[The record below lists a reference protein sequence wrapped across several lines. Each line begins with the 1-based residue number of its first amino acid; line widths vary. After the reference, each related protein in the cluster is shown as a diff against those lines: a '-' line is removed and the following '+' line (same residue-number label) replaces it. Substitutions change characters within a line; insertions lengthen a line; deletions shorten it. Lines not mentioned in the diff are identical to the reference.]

1 MAYNSKIN
9 KMRILTLK
17 LTPLQFKETEE
28 NAAKK
33 GISMEKFG
41 IKAVECYN
49 RHTKR
54 EMLANAFAK
63 ASPLVRASSMEINA
77 EFDQL
82 I

>member
-1 MAYNSKIN
+1 
-9 KMRILTLK
+9 
-17 LTPLQFKETEE
+17 
-28 NAAKK
+28 
-33 GISMEKFG
+33 MEKFG

-77 EFDQL
+77 EFDETVAEVTNPVEPEPAAPEVRTS
-82 I
+82 